1 MPTTPRYGF
10 PWPAGTDR
18 VMDGDNA
25 MGALAQAIE
34 DALAARFGSFNA
46 TENRM
51 TGSDLTLAVGY
62 VDVPGCSISYTST
75 VPERAVIVA
84 SFDANITVAGAS
96 GFQGII
102 LVDGATQQGS
112 AFFSLGASGTGRA
125 VIAIPSVTIPTLAP
139 GAHTI
144 KLQAHKNA
152 APATILLMQNLQST
166 KLVVLRVPALPPP

>member
-1 MPTTPRYGF
+1 MPTTPRYAF
-10 PWPAGTDR
+10 PYPAGTDR

-25 MGALAQAIE
+25 MGSLAQAVE

-51 TGSDLTLAVGY
+51 TGADLTMAVGY
-62 VDVPGCSISYTST
+62 VDVPGCSVSWTST
-75 VPERAVIVA
+75 VLERAVIVA

-102 LVDGATQQGS
+102 VLDGATMQGS
-112 AFFSLGASGTGRA
+112 AFLSLGASGTGRA
-125 VIAIPSVTIPTLAP
+125 VVTIPAVTIPSLNP

-144 KLQAHKNA
+144 KLQAQKNA
-152 APATILLMQNLQST
+152 APATILLMQNLQAT
-166 KLVVLRVPALPPP
+166 KLTVLRVPALNPP